1 MINKQIKLY
10 TRQELS
16 KNIQYFMRYSRF
28 YHIRKSSKI
37 RISGNPSSRN
47 NCTKS
52 CQFYDEIDLIW
63 KYYYVLQLYYYYLI
77 YLTLIGSNSNI

>member
-37 RISGNPSSRN
+37 RIVVTLAAVTAPNRVSF
-47 NCTKS
+47 TMK
-52 CQFYDEIDLIW
+52 
-63 KYYYVLQLYYYYLI
+63 
-77 YLTLIGSNSNI
+77 LT